1 MPVTEPE
8 ADYYTLRTEWLR
20 FRSQLF
26 DGLTG
31 LPALP
36 AVIEDVRRL
45 LEAQGSVNVVYVDV
59 GRSGWRETTLGWA
72 GYDGTVREFADR
84 VGEFREAGVLG
95 PEDLV
100 CLQTVRSD
108 RFLFFLAPESADP
121 EAGIRRQA
129 SLLGALGEGPAR
141 EGGAGFQGATRPAVG
156 RARIRQD
163 PMIRSERSIQQAVAE
178 AVASSLMEREEND
191 ESRRAELGRMID
203 SSAVRSVFHPVV
215 QLGDRQIMGHE
226 ALTRPTVGCG
236 FVSVEELFAFAEST
250 EMLVDFERLCRSTAI
265 RSAAQVEGSGLL
277 FLNCSAPAVE
287 DPEWGDGSVE
297 EQLTACGLT
306 PSDVVVEITERV
318 AVEDRGSFRAA
329 LRLLK
334 ERGYRVAVDDMGAGH
349 ASLQALAEIEPDFL
363 KFDAGLV
370 REIDKS
376 SIKQSLLESLRSL
389 AEKIEARVIAEG
401 VEREEERQT
410 LVSLGIEL
418 GQGFLFYSEGEVV
431 DGGS

>member
-1 MPVTEPE
+1 MTAPE

-45 LEAQGSVNVVYVDV
+45 LEARGSVNVVYVDL
-59 GRSGWRETTLGWA
+59 GRSGWRETILGWA
-72 GYDGTVREFADR
+72 AYDGTVREFADR
-84 VGEFREAGVLG
+84 VGQFREAGVLG

-100 CLQTVRSD
+100 CLHTVRSD
-108 RFLFFLAPESADP
+108 RFLFFHAPESADP
-121 EAGIRRQA
+121 EAGVRHQA
-129 SLLGALGEGPAR
+129 SLLAALGEGPAD
-141 EGGAGFQGATRPAVG
+141 GGGPGFEGATRPAVG
-156 RARIRQD
+156 RAHIRQD

-178 AVASSLMEREEND
+178 AVASSLMEREEKD

-203 SSAVRSVFHPVV
+203 SSAIRSVFHPVV
-215 QLGDRQIMGHE
+215 SLGDGQVMGHE
-226 ALTRPTVGCG
+226 ALTRPTVRCG

-250 EMLVDFERLCRSTAI
+250 EMLVDFERLCRATAI
-265 RSAAQVEGSGLL
+265 RSVAQVESPGLL

-287 DPEWGDGSVE
+287 DSEWGDGGVE
-297 EQLTACGLT
+297 GQLASSGLA
-306 PSDVVVEITERV
+306 PRDVVVEITERV
-318 AVEDRGSFRAA
+318 AVDDRDSFRAA

-334 ERGYRVAVDDMGAGH
+334 ERGYRVAIDDMGAGH
-349 ASLQALAEIEPDFL
+349 ASLQTLAEIEPDFL
-363 KFDAGLV
+363 KFDASLV
-370 REIDKS
+370 RDIDKS

-389 AEKIEARVIAEG
+389 AEKIRARVIAEG

-410 LVSLGIEL
+410 LVALGIEL
-418 GQGFLFYSEGEVV
+418 GQGFLFYREGEVV